1 MFSADGER
9 QILPRQTKSN
19 LQGIGI
25 IVRFRCSW
33 NNDQLLDNENLARL
47 CREKLSLA
55 CPTWWTFLAA
65 PVLSLATKLP
75 DAAVTLIDNG

>member
-9 QILPRQTKSN
+9 QILPRQTKSS

-25 IVRFRCSW
+25 ILSFLCRQ

-47 CREKLSLA
+47 CWEQLSML
-55 CPTWWTFLAA
+55 
-65 PVLSLATKLP
+65 VLLRVGFSLYQC
-75 DAAVTLIDNG
+75 

>member
-9 QILPRQTKSN
+9 QILPRQTKRS
-19 LQGIGI
+19 LQDIGI
-25 IVRFRCSW
+25 ILSFLCGQ

-55 CPTWWTFLAA
+55 CPTGWTFLAA

-75 DAAVTLIDNG
+75 DAAVTLC